1 MPESRREFVKS
12 AAGLSLAAGAA
23 AAAAGDIP
31 KRKLGKTGLE
41 VTILGLGG
49 ARVGNIRDEA
59 QALRTIRHCYEV
71 GINYFD
77 SAAAGAYGLS
87 QTRYGIALEGVPRD
101 KIIYGTKT
109 RHRTFAHSE
118 LDLNQSLANL
128 KTDYLD
134 LYQVH
139 NVMHLEDIDFV
150 FGPRG
155 VMEMIHKAKQAG
167 KIRHVGFTG
176 HMDPRVLV
184 KMMNAYDWD
193 TILMPLSVTD
203 GANRAMSFERTTLPG
218 AVEKGLG
225 ILAMKTTGIGTLH
238 KQGISSL
245 EQNLNY
251 VWSLPISTAILGC
264 ETTAQV
270 DADAAAARAHGKLDK
285 REMSAL
291 RKQWSQVD
299 FAALENWKVDQS
311 ATLASSS
318 RGYFGD

>member
-41 VTILGLGG
+41 VTIVGLGG
-49 ARVGNIRDEA
+49 ARVGNVRDEA

-71 GINYFD
+71 GVNYFD

-109 RHRTFAHSE
+109 RHRTSAHSE
-118 LDLNQSLANL
+118 LDLNQSLSNL

-155 VMEMIHKAKQAG
+155 LMEMIRKAKQAG

-203 GANRAMSFERTTLPG
+203 GANRELSFERTTLPG

-225 ILAMKTTGIGTLH
+225 VMAMKTTGIGVLH

-264 ETTAQV
+264 ETTAEV
-270 DADAAAARAHGKLDK
+270 DADVALAKAHRKLDK
-285 REMSAL
+285 RQMSDL
-291 RKQWSQVD
+291 RKKWSQAD
-299 FAALENWKVDQS
+299 FAEIENWKVDQS

-318 RGYFGD
+318 RDYFGD

>member
-31 KRKLGKTGLE
+31 KRKLGKTGLD

-318 RGYFGD
+318 RDYFGD

>member
-41 VTILGLGG
+41 VTIVGLGG
-49 ARVGNIRDEA
+49 ARVGNVRDEA

-71 GINYFD
+71 GVNYFD

-87 QTRYGIALEGVPRD
+87 QTRYGVALEGVPRD

-109 RHRTFAHSE
+109 RHRTYAHSE

-155 VMEMIHKAKQAG
+155 LMEMIRKAKQAG

-203 GANRAMSFERTTLPG
+203 GANRDLSFERTTLPG

-225 ILAMKTTGIGTLH
+225 VMAMKTTGVGVLH

-264 ETTAQV
+264 ETTAEV
-270 DADAAAARAHGKLDK
+270 DADVALAKAHRKLDK
-285 REMSAL
+285 RQMSAL
-291 RKQWSQVD
+291 RKKWAQAD
-299 FAALENWKVDQS
+299 FAKIENWKVDQS

-318 RGYFGD
+318 RDYFGD

>member
-31 KRKLGKTGLE
+31 RRKLGKTGLE
-41 VTILGLGG
+41 VTIVGLGG
-49 ARVGNIRDEA
+49 ARVGNVRDEA

-71 GINYFD
+71 GVNYFD

-87 QTRYGIALEGVPRD
+87 QTRYGVALEGVPRD

-109 RHRTFAHSE
+109 RHRTYAHSE

-155 VMEMIHKAKQAG
+155 LMEMILKAKQAG

-203 GANRAMSFERTTLPG
+203 GANRDLSFERTTLPG

-225 ILAMKTTGIGTLH
+225 VMAMKTTGVGVLH

-264 ETTAQV
+264 ETTAEV
-270 DADAAAARAHGKLDK
+270 DADVALAKAHRNLDK
-285 REMSAL
+285 RQMSAL
-291 RKQWSQVD
+291 RKKWAQAD
-299 FAALENWKVDQS
+299 FAKIENWKVDQS

-318 RGYFGD
+318 RDYFGD

>member
-31 KRKLGKTGLE
+31 RRKLGKTGLE
-41 VTILGLGG
+41 VTIVGLGG
-49 ARVGNIRDEA
+49 ARVGNVRDEA

-71 GINYFD
+71 GVNYFD

-87 QTRYGIALEGVPRD
+87 QTRYGVALEGVPRD

-109 RHRTFAHSE
+109 RHRTYAHSE

-155 VMEMIHKAKQAG
+155 LMEMIRKAKQAG

-184 KMMNAYDWD
+184 KMMNAYDRD

-203 GANRAMSFERTTLPG
+203 GANRELSFERTTLPG

-225 ILAMKTTGIGTLH
+225 VMAMKTTGVGVLH

-264 ETTAQV
+264 ETTAEV
-270 DADAAAARAHGKLDK
+270 DADVSLAKAHSKLDK
-285 REMSAL
+285 RQMSDL
-291 RKQWSQVD
+291 RKKWVQAD
-299 FAALENWKVDQS
+299 FAKIENWKVDQS

-318 RGYFGD
+318 RDYFGD

>member
-12 AAGLSLAAGAA
+12 AAGLSLAARAAVAA
-23 AAAAGDIP
+23 ADDIP

-41 VTILGLGG
+41 VTIVGLGG
-49 ARVGNIRDEA
+49 ARVGNVSDEA
-59 QALRTIRHCYEV
+59 QALRTIRHSYEV

-87 QTRYGIALEGVPRD
+87 QKRYGMALEGTPRD
-101 KIIYGTKT
+101 KIVYGTKT
-109 RHRTFAHSE
+109 RHRTYAHAE
-118 LDLNQSLANL
+118 LDLLQSLANL

-134 LYQVH
+134 LYQIH

-155 VMEMIHKAKQAG
+155 VMEMIHKAKQDG

-203 GANRAMSFERTTLPG
+203 GANPQMSFERTTLPG

-225 ILAMKTTGIGTLH
+225 IFAMKTTGIGTLH
-238 KQGISSL
+238 NQGISSL
-245 EQNLNY
+245 QQNLDY
-251 VWSLPISTAILGC
+251 VWSLPIATAILGC
-264 ETTAQV
+264 ETPAQV
-270 DADAAAARAHGKLDK
+270 DADVALAKAHRKLGKG
-285 REMSAL
+285 EMSSL
-291 RKQWSQVD
+291 RKKWSQAD
-299 FAALENWKVDQS
+299 FAVLENWKVDQS

-318 RGYFGD
+318 RDYFGD